1 MKGVRRDDVADKLGL
16 VGSQEGGAKRAE
28 VGVKKVL
35 QFNPRWKSTLALNYA
50 VHKKLSSLCDMSA
63 LALELAVLLTNVRIS
78 CLGISNNRF
87 AFSAGIVEKS
97 SLYYNH

>member
-16 VGSQEGGAKRAE
+16 VGSQKGGAKRAE

-35 QFNPRWKSTLALNYA
+35 QFNPWWKSALSLNDA

-63 LALELAVLLTNVRIS
+63 LALEPAVLLTNVRIS
-78 CLGISNNRF
+78 CLGIGNNWF
-87 AFSAGIVEKS
+87 AFSAGIFEKS
-97 SLYYNH
+97 GLCYNN